1 MAKPAL
7 LLCCCVP
14 AQATAQR
21 GRLLPPFHRRG
32 EGNVGIEAS
41 GRLGTFPAPPSVPA
55 RHGVSIFIAAPP
67 PMRYPLTSTHRT
79 PLEGTM
85 SFREQLYAYIA
96 QLEQRLRRSTWLCG
110 LAIFTGG
117 IS

>member
-1 MAKPAL
+1 
-7 LLCCCVP
+7 
-14 AQATAQR
+14 
-21 GRLLPPFHRRG
+21 
-32 EGNVGIEAS
+32 
-41 GRLGTFPAPPSVPA
+41 
-55 RHGVSIFIAAPP
+55 
-67 PMRYPLTSTHRT
+67 
-79 PLEGTM
+79 M